1 MKPLFW
7 RSKLLWM
14 LFVINFELGSILL
27 VASLYPEAWVY
38 GVGWFF
44 FIANFALSFAFY
56 QRFKK
61 PLGIIVAMRDML
73 SAAQNGDFKPRITNI
88 PGQGEIGQA
97 AWEMNSMFDQ
107 LETYFREVNTVFSRM
122 TKSDYGRVAQAQG
135 QHGIMRSSLEHINT
149 SLGIARANQQI
160 KLKNDLLAAMQ
171 ELSSENIK
179 RNLLLAQKDAVKV
192 SEEISKIEQVT
203 DAVSEGALRGQSN
216 MQAIQTTFSR
226 THEITMEANSAV
238 QEMAQTSREISNVLS
253 LISQIADQTNL
264 LALNAAI
271 EAARAG
277 EHGRGFAVVAD
288 EVRSL
293 ANKTKGATAEISTIV
308 QQFRQS
314 SGQILTNQSELSENA
329 EVLRGNLEE
338 LKTTFDYFVSESDV
352 ATRAIQKVKISSFTS
367 TIKVD
372 HMIFKQNGYMAFDRG
387 MNSDEAKAVTVNHH
401 QCRLGKW
408 YDSGDGHMNFNHLA
422 SYKSLATP
430 HEMVHTHIQAAL
442 KTASESDWINNPAIQ
457 KSIVASFATAE
468 ENSSRLFEL
477 MNQIEQEAHQNIDS
491 R

>member
-14 LFVINFELGSILL
+14 LFALNFEVAAILL
-27 VASLYPEAWVY
+27 VAAFYPEVWLY

-44 FIANFALSFAFY
+44 FVANGIFSMFLY
-56 QRFKK
+56 WRLKK
-61 PLGIIVAMRDML
+61 PLSIIESMRDML
-73 SAAQNGDFKPRITNI
+73 SSAQNGDFKPRITEI

-107 LETYFREVNTVFSRM
+107 LETYFREVNTVFARM
-122 TKSDYGRVAQAQG
+122 TNADYGRVAQAQG
-135 QHGIMRSSLEHINT
+135 QHGIMRSSLDHINA
-149 SLGIARANQQI
+149 SLAIARANQQI

-179 RNLLLAQKDAVKV
+179 RNLLLAQKDTVKV
-192 SEEISKIEQVT
+192 SEEISKIEKVT
-203 DAVSEGALRGQSN
+203 AAVSEGALRGQSN
-216 MQAIQTTFSR
+216 MRAIQSTFGR
-226 THEITMEANSAV
+226 THEITTEANIAV

-314 SGQILTNQSELSENA
+314 SSQILTNQSELSDNA
-329 EVLRGNLEE
+329 EILRGNLEE
-338 LKTTFDYFVSESDV
+338 LKTTFDYFVTETDV
-352 ATRAIQKVKISSFTS
+352 ATRAIQKVKVSSFSS

-372 HMIFKQNGYMAFDRG
+372 HMIFKQNGYMAFDHG
-387 MNSDEAKAVTVNHH
+387 MDSEEAKAVSVNHH

-408 YDSGDGHMNFNHLA
+408 YDSGEGHELFHHLA
-422 SYKSLATP
+422 SYKALAEP
-430 HEMVHTHIQAAL
+430 HAMVHGHIQAAL
-442 KTASESDWINNPAIQ
+442 KTASESDWVNSRAVQ
-457 KSIVASFATAE
+457 DSIVSSFATAE
-468 ENSSRLFEL
+468 KNSQRLFEI
-477 MNQIEQEAHQNIDS
+477 MNQIEQEAHQDIES

>member
-7 RSKLLWM
+7 RSKFLWM
-14 LFVINFELGSILL
+14 IFAINFEVASILL
-27 VASLYPEAWVY
+27 VATFYPDVWVY

-44 FIANFALSFAFY
+44 LLANGILSWVFY
-56 QRFKK
+56 SRLKK
-61 PLGIIVAMRDML
+61 PLAIIEKMRDML
-73 SAAQNGDFKPRITNI
+73 ASAQSGDFKPRIINI

-97 AWEMNSMFDQ
+97 AWEINSMFDQ
-107 LETYFREVNTVFSRM
+107 LETYFREVNTVFTRM
-122 TKSDYGRVAQAQG
+122 TQADYGRAAQAQG
-135 QHGIMRSSLEHINT
+135 QHGIMRRSLEHINT
-149 SLGIARANQQI
+149 SLGIAQANHQI

-179 RNLLLAQKDAVKV
+179 RNLVLAQKDALKV
-192 SEEISKIEQVT
+192 SQEIGKIEEVT
-203 DAVSEGALRGQSN
+203 NAVSEGALRGQSN
-216 MQAIQTTFSR
+216 MQTIQSTFGR
-226 THEITMEANSAV
+226 THEITTEASSAV

-253 LISQIADQTNL
+253 MISQIADQTNL

-293 ANKTKGATAEISTIV
+293 ANKTKGATEEIGTIV

-314 SGQILTNQSELSENA
+314 SSKILTNQSELSENA
-329 EVLRGNLEE
+329 EILRGNLDE
-338 LKTTFDYFVSESDV
+338 LKTTFDHFVSETDV
-352 ATRAIQKVKISSFTS
+352 ANRAIQKVKVSSFTS

-387 MNSDEAKAVTVNHH
+387 WGSDEANAVVIDHH

-408 YDSGDGHMNFNHLA
+408 YESGEGYQQFRYLA
-422 SYKSLATP
+422 SYKALAEP
-430 HEMVHTHIQAAL
+430 HELVHANIQAAL
-442 KTASESDWINNPAIQ
+442 KAATESDWINNSAIQ
-457 KSIVASFATAE
+457 KSIINSFTMAE
-468 ENSSRLFEL
+468 KNSLRLFEL
-477 MNQIEQEAHQNIDS
+477 INQIEQEAHQQIDAH
-491 R
+491 